1 MAFPPTDRRSAG
13 EIMSATIA
21 AKKKAAG
28 QGVPPKVETA
38 TDATRNKKREY
49 LAKREKKNQKKEQKQ
64 RIKTIKNLNKS
75 KSSTGIGSDDEIL
88 LNSMSRKA

>member
-28 QGVPPKVETA
+28 QGVPQKVETA

-49 LAKREKKNQKKEQKQ
+49 LAKRQKKNQKK
-64 RIKTIKNLNKS
+64 S
-75 KSSTGIGSDDEIL
+75 KSNESKL
-88 LNSMSRKA
+88 LRI